1 MFTKAASAAM
11 VLLVVVAGVGPA
23 AATAEMGSQPAQTAD
38 CSFPVTATD
47 ATGTEVTVE
56 DEPQKVVALG
66 ASTAQTLWDIGAK
79 EKVVGIPVNPT
90 TAYLNGSTERT
101 DIYQADEFSVATEE
115 VVGLEPDLVLA
126 PSVIPNE
133 SVAALRDAGLTVYK
147 FEFGNSLSGIYEKT
161 NQTGKLVGACE
172 GARETVEATKTR
184 VNAIEQA
191 IEGEER
197 PSVLYAQGGGFVAG
211 NGTFIHEIIEAAGG
225 ENLAADV
232 GIEGYERISN
242 ETVAA
247 QDPDWII
254 ASDASLVPAGE
265 PYAST
270 TALRE
275 DQVIALNTTLLSQPA
290 PRVVIPMT
298 EIARN
303 LHPEAMQRAN
313 LSNTTTIEQVVEDN
327 SSNAS
332 ATSAETGTAVATD
345 GGTPADEP
353 TADETERDENTVD
366 NAGSGATGET
376 TGTATGGTE
385 TSSGSGPGFGVWAA
399 VVALLGAAL
408 LARRT

>member
-1 MFTKAASAAM
+1 M

-23 AATAEMGSQPAQTAD
+23 AATAELGSQPAQTAD

-66 ASTAQTLWDIGAK
+66 ASTAQTLWDVGAK
-79 EKVVGIPVNPT
+79 GKVVGMPVNPT

-101 DIYQADEFSVATEE
+101 DVYQADEFSVATEE
-115 VVGLEPDLVLA
+115 VVGLDPDLVLA
-126 PSVIPNE
+126 PNVIPNE

-147 FEFGNSLSGIYEKT
+147 FEFGDSLSGIYEKT

-172 GARETVEATKTR
+172 GARETVDATKTR

-197 PSVLYAQGGGFVAG
+197 PNVLYAQGGGFVAG
-211 NGTFIHEIIEAAGG
+211 NGTFIHEVIEAAGG
-225 ENLAADV
+225 ENLAADA
-232 GIEGYERISN
+232 GIEGYQRISN

-303 LHPEAMQRAN
+303 LHPEAMQQAN
-313 LSNTTTIEQVVEDN
+313 LSNTTTIERVVEDDG
-327 SSNAS
+327 SNAT
-332 ATSAETGTAVATD
+332 ATSAGTGTAVATD
-345 GGTPADEP
+345 GGTSADES
-353 TADETERDENTVD
+353 TVGGTERDENTVD
-366 NAGSGATGET
+366 NAGSGATD
-376 TGTATGGTE
+376 TGASGTE
-385 TSSGSGPGFGVWAA
+385 TSSGSGSGFGVAA
-399 VVALLGAAL
+399 AAIALVGAAL

>member
-1 MFTKAASAAM
+1 M

-23 AATAEMGSQPAQTAD
+23 AATAELGSQPAQTAD
-38 CSFPVTATD
+38 CPFPVTATD

-66 ASTAQTLWDIGAK
+66 ASTAQTLWDVGAK
-79 EKVVGIPVNPT
+79 GKVVGMPVNPT

-101 DIYQADEFSVATEE
+101 DVYQADEFSVATEE
-115 VVGLEPDLVLA
+115 VVGLGPDLVLA
-126 PSVIPNE
+126 PNVIPNE

-147 FEFGNSLSGIYEKT
+147 FEFGDSLSGIYEKT

-172 GARETVEATKTR
+172 GARETVDATKTR

-197 PSVLYAQGGGFVAG
+197 PNVLYAQGGGFVAG
-211 NGTFIHEIIEAAGG
+211 NGTFIHEVIEAAGG
-225 ENLAADV
+225 ENLAADA
-232 GIEGYERISN
+232 GIEGYQRISN

-303 LHPEAMQRAN
+303 LHPEAMQQAN
-313 LSNTTTIEQVVEDN
+313 LSNTTTIERVVEDDG
-327 SSNAS
+327 SNAT
-332 ATSAETGTAVATD
+332 ATSAGTGTAVATD
-345 GGTPADEP
+345 GGTSADES
-353 TADETERDENTVD
+353 TVGGTERDENTVD
-366 NAGSGATGET
+366 NAGSGATD
-376 TGTATGGTE
+376 TGASGTE
-385 TSSGSGPGFGVWAA
+385 TSSGSGSGFGVAA
-399 VVALLGAAL
+399 AAIALVGAAL

>member
-1 MFTKAASAAM
+1 M

-23 AATAEMGSQPAQTAD
+23 AATAELGSQPAQTAD

-66 ASTAQTLWDIGAK
+66 ASTAQTLWDVGAK
-79 EKVVGIPVNPT
+79 GKVVGMPVNPT

-101 DIYQADEFSVATEE
+101 DVYQADEFSVATEE
-115 VVGLEPDLVLA
+115 VVGLGPDLVLA
-126 PSVIPNE
+126 PNVIPNE

-147 FEFGNSLSGIYEKT
+147 FEFGDSLSGIYEKT

-172 GARETVEATKTR
+172 GARETVDATKTR

-197 PSVLYAQGGGFVAG
+197 PNVLYAQGGGFVAG
-211 NGTFIHEIIEAAGG
+211 NGTFIHEVIEAAGG
-225 ENLAADV
+225 ENLAADA
-232 GIEGYERISN
+232 GIEGYQRISN

-303 LHPEAMQRAN
+303 LHPEAMQQAN
-313 LSNTTTIEQVVEDN
+313 LSNTTTIERVVEDDG
-327 SSNAS
+327 SNAT
-332 ATSAETGTAVATD
+332 ATSAGTGTAVATD
-345 GGTPADEP
+345 GGTSADES
-353 TADETERDENTVD
+353 TVGGTERDENTVD
-366 NAGSGATGET
+366 NAGSGATD
-376 TGTATGGTE
+376 TGASGTE
-385 TSSGSGPGFGVWAA
+385 TSSGSGSGFGVAA
-399 VVALLGAAL
+399 AAIALVGAAL